1 MGGAA
6 DRRRALGAFCTRSC
20 PFSSPSSSF
29 TSKSLQSW
37 TRNASR
43 NASESGWKRS
53 NWRSRKPPVHQREP
67 RVAAVSDFPDTA
79 GRVSAGSQKPDVAPP
94 CGRIENSTEAQRSG
108 FSRKRK
114 CGKRGTRQNGKN
126 LAILDAAARK
136 QDKRMASEPTLFLFT
151 TARSAD
157 CIKRLRRR
165 CDWRLF
171 GEK

>member
-1 MGGAA
+1 MGASKTE
-6 DRRRALGAFCTRSC
+6 AFCIHSC

-53 NWRSRKPPVHQREP
+53 NRRSRKTPVRPREP
-67 RVAAVSDFPDTA
+67 RVAAVSGFPGTA
-79 GRVSAGSQKPDVAPP
+79 GHVPTGSSKPDVAPP
-94 CGRIENSTEAQRSG
+94 CGRTENSTRAQHSWFG
-108 FSRKRK
+108 RKRK
-114 CGKRGTRQNGKN
+114 CGERGKHRNGQNQT
-126 LAILDAAARK
+126 ILDAAARK
-136 QDKRMASEPTLFLFT
+136 QDKRMASEPTLFLIT

-157 CIKRLRRR
+157 CIRRLRRR